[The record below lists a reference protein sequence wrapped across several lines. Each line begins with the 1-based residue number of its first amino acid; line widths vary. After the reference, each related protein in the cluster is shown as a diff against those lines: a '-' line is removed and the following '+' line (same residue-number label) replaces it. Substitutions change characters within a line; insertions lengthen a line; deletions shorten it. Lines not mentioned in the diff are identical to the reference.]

1 MSSPTIA
8 QSPTFVVG
16 GAEMPD
22 RWLDR
27 LVSLRIERAFGL
39 VGRATIRF
47 SDEGYGL
54 SATNLF
60 ALGSEVKF
68 AVQDGSTNQAL
79 MTGDV
84 TGVSLEQSSSDHPEL
99 VVVVDDKAHMLV
111 RGNQVRTFTQVTYT
125 DVIKKICTESG
136 LRPKLSMGAAGSMT
150 FPFLMQTGTTIDFLT
165 RIAERT
171 NCVWW
176 VDDKTLNVVALSGL
190 RTPVR
195 LVLTEDL
202 DSFSVRASGLRP
214 DAVTVN
220 DWDPRQK
227 QEVTQ
232 KEATAPTAASD
243 FVAAYTKPGSKL
255 GARATSAIADR
266 QVGTSEEAQLVA
278 KSMFDEM
285 VASSV
290 VARGNG
296 RANAKINLGAVA
308 QVQNAGP
315 ASGSYLI
322 SEVEHSYGRN
332 GFHTRFTAGTNR
344 PAGLVDT
351 LGTGPSE
358 TGFVNSGLVVGV
370 VTNMKDPEGLGRL
383 RVKYVGMSG
392 TAESSW
398 ARVLTVGGGKARGVM
413 FLPEVDDEVLVGFE
427 GGDTR
432 RPVVLGGLFSS
443 KSQPPWKPGDSENNV
458 QTRRIT
464 SRLGHA
470 IEMGDGSEPG
480 KQHLLLTLAGGHRLR
495 LGADRFDVEV
505 AQGKPVL
512 IKSGQAKF
520 EIDASGNVT
529 IEGQNVT
536 IKATGALKAEGLQVD
551 IKAKAAGNIEAT
563 MLSLKGSATTTVES
577 SGSTSI
583 KGAMVAIN

>member
-1 MSSPTIA
+1 
-8 QSPTFVVG
+8 
-16 GAEMPD
+16 
-22 RWLDR
+22 
-27 LVSLRIERAFGL
+27 
-39 VGRATIRF
+39 
-47 SDEGYGL
+47 
-54 SATNLF
+54 
-60 ALGSEVKF
+60 
-68 AVQDGSTNQAL
+68 
-79 MTGDV
+79 
-84 TGVSLEQSSSDHPEL
+84 
-99 VVVVDDKAHMLV
+99 
-111 RGNQVRTFTQVTYT
+111 
-125 DVIKKICTESG
+125 
-136 LRPKLSMGAAGSMT
+136 
-150 FPFLMQTGTTIDFLT
+150 MQTGSDIDFIS

-176 VDDKTLNVVALSGL
+176 VENNTLNLVALTTLKS
-190 RTPVR
+190 PVR

-202 DSFSVRASGLRP
+202 ESFSVRASGLRP
-214 DAVTVN
+214 DEVTIN

-227 QEVTQ
+227 LEVAQ
-232 KEATAPTAASD
+232 KVATAPTAASD
-243 FVAAYTKPGSKL
+243 FVAAYTKPGNKL
-255 GARATSAIADR
+255 GGKATNAMADR
-266 QVGTSEEAQLVA
+266 HVGTTDEAQLVA
-278 KSMFDEM
+278 TSLFDEL
-285 VASSV
+285 VASTV
-290 VARGNG
+290 VARGHGHVNP
-296 RANAKINLGAVA
+296 KIVLGAVA

-315 ASGSYLI
+315 ASGNYLI

-332 GFHTRFTAGTNR
+332 GFQTRFTAGTNR

-351 LGTGPSE
+351 LGGGTPE

-370 VTNMKDPEGLGRL
+370 VTNMSDPDGLGRL

-392 TAESSW
+392 AAESSW
-398 ARVLTVGGGKARGVM
+398 ARVLTVGGGNARGVM

-432 RPVVLGGLFSS
+432 RPVVLGGLFST
-443 KSQPPWKPGDSENNV
+443 KNKPPWKPADGENNV

-470 IEMGDGSEPG
+470 IEMGDGTSPAT
-480 KQHLLLTLAGGHRLR
+480 QHVLLTLAGGHKLR

-512 IKSGQAKF
+512 IKSGNAKF

-551 IKAKAAGNIEAT
+551 VKAKAAGNIEAA
-563 MLSLKGSATTTVES
+563 MLSLKGSASTTVEA
-577 SGSTSI
+577 SGVTSI